1 MRRGRETW
9 RLPAGGTDIA
19 GGERRKGGARVR
31 RKEQGRVHNTER
43 EPRAGRRRHGPSRLA
58 TGLWKSSVKRK
69 TVSDLRFE
77 KEKKKVANSN
87 VYATPNRENS

>member
-43 EPRAGRRRHGPSRLA
+43 EPQAGQRRHGPSRLA
-58 TGLWKSSVKRK
+58 TGLWKSSVKK
-69 TVSDLRFE
+69 DCFG
-77 KEKKKVANSN
+77 
-87 VYATPNRENS
+87 PFF

>member
-31 RKEQGRVHNTER
+31 RKEQGRGHNPER
-43 EPRAGRRRHGPSRLA
+43 ERVVVVTGR
-58 TGLWKSSVKRK
+58 
-69 TVSDLRFE
+69 
-77 KEKKKVANSN
+77 
-87 VYATPNRENS
+87 